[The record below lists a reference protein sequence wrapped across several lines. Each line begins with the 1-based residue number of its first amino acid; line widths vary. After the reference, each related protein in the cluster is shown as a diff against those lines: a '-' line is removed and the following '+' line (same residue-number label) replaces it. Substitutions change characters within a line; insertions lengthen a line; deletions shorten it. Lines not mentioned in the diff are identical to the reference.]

1 MTTRLEFVLTYPG
14 ILCVDPQSVDQQC
27 SDVRGKQLST
37 FNITLNLILIFLAK
51 VRIKEPASKSLNN
64 TTAVNCR
71 QYKRLYNNKIIESYQ
86 LREGTEA
93 SGRSRLHERMAM
105 SRREASIRP
114 PHARR
119 FRVHLGN
126 DSVRSKLPP
135 LCVPV
140 SPSPVSREA
149 SRDLWRSIGPSIIVV
164 FKLQPSL

>member
-1 MTTRLEFVLTYPG
+1 MMIELTKRTLPTNKVQKIVASNCRPSTTLL
-14 ILCVDPQSVDQQC
+14 L
-27 SDVRGKQLST
+27 LSLPDT
-37 FNITLNLILIFLAK
+37 FFNLLLIFLGK

-71 QYKRLYNNKIIESYQ
+71 QYKKPCNDEKNYQ

-93 SGRSRLHERMAM
+93 SGRLRLHERMTL

-114 PHARR
+114 AHARR
-119 FRVHLGN
+119 VRDHLGT

-135 LCVPV
+135 LCAPV

-149 SRDLWRSIGPSIIVV
+149 SRDLCARSN
-164 FKLQPSL
+164 LR